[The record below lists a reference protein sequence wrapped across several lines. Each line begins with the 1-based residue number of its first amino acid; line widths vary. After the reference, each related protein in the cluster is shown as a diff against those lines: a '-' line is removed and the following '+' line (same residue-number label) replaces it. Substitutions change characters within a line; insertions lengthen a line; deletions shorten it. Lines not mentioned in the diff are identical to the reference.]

1 MKNYN
6 GILILEP
13 EDTYTSITCFDDH
26 RLSVRGGSKPLYEAV
41 MAIAKK
47 SDGQL
52 ICMKCRERVPNSY
65 SQAELK
71 EIVDRCENPIDKRL
85 LFLNC

>member
-6 GILILEP
+6 GTLILEP
-13 EDTYTSITCFDDH
+13 EDTYTSPSGLC
-26 RLSVRGGSKPLYEAV
+26 LRGGTQPIYKAYMVISKTHKGE
-41 MAIAKK
+41 
-47 SDGQL
+47 L

-65 SQAELK
+65 SQAELQ
-71 EIVDRCENPIDKRL
+71 EIVDRCENPIDERL